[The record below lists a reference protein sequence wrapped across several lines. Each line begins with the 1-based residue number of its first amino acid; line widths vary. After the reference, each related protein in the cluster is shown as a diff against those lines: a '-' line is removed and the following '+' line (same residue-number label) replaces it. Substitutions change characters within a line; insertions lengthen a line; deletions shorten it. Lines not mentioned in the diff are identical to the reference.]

1 MDRVNRNGVRKMAGS
16 LELSD
21 QLKTFYEAHRDEL
34 YLYALSFTGDEGA
47 AEDAVHDAF
56 QGVLCRGKR
65 VRELRPYLFRC
76 VRNAAVD
83 QLRIAARR
91 NGGVSIFAEIDPD
104 ADTGEAALR
113 NEIDELLSSL
123 GEDERECI
131 VLKIY
136 TGLTFREIAKVRRVS
151 LNTAASWY
159 RRGLDKLR
167 GQIEES
173 G

>member
-1 MDRVNRNGVRKMAGS
+1 MAGT

-21 QLKTFYEAHRDEL
+21 QLKTFYEAHQNEL
-34 YLYALSFTGDEGA
+34 YLYALTLTGDTGA

-56 QGVLCRGKR
+56 QGVLHRGKW
-65 VRELRPYLFRC
+65 VREIRPYLFRC
-76 VRNAAVD
+76 VRNAALD
-83 QLRIAARR
+83 QIRVTARR
-91 NGGVSIFAEIDPD
+91 NGAVSIFAEIDVGVD
-104 ADTGEAALR
+104 AGEAALR
-113 NEIDELLSSL
+113 SELDESLSRL

-159 RRGLDKLR
+159 RRGLEKLR
-167 GQIEES
+167 GQIEGS
-173 G
+173 D